1 MATNVNEIQAG
12 DVFSEMSHYVYQG
25 KSATGHILTHLESK
39 ENVVLSDV
47 YVSNL
52 LKTADIYD
60 KEVKVGKED
69 KLWTAKQI
77 SVLTDSDLKDLGGI
91 TPRVGDIRVKGIR
104 TIWEEI
110 HSSQVFTVA
119 FKKVDTPKTKKA
131 YAAELEA
138 QRELTIDM
146 IDKAKKQK
154 KSMAEAYRIA
164 LEYIQMNPVKDYV
177 EGEIRL
183 LRGYKVQ
190 FTSRDGKYDCIDMD
204 IEMKGTES
212 GLRPVNINTIQFLVF
227 DGIKYVVE

>member
-1 MATNVNEIQAG
+1 MAINLTEIQAG

-25 KSATGHILTHLESK
+25 RNATGHVLTHLESK
-39 ENVVLSDV
+39 ENVVLSDN
-47 YVSNL
+47 YVANL
-52 LKTADIYD
+52 LKTADVYD

-77 SVLTDSDLKDLGGI
+77 SVLTDSDLKDFGGI

-119 FKKVDTPKTKKA
+119 FKKVDTSKTKKA
-131 YAAELEA
+131 YLAELEA
-138 QRELTIDM
+138 QREVSIDM

-154 KSMAEAYRIA
+154 KSMAEAYKVA
-164 LEYIQMNPVKDYV
+164 LEYLQMNPIKDYT

>member
-1 MATNVNEIQAG
+1 MATNVNEIQVG

-25 KSATGHILTHLESK
+25 KSSTGHILTHLESK
-39 ENVVLSDV
+39 ENVVLSDN
-47 YVSNL
+47 YVANL

-60 KEVKVGKED
+60 AEVKVGKED
-69 KLWTAKQI
+69 KLWTLKQI
-77 SVLTDSDLKDLGGI
+77 NDAIAKGDFTPESA
-91 TPRVGDIRVKGIR
+91 PRVGDVRLVGIR

-119 FKKVDTPKTKKA
+119 FRKVDTAKTKKA

-154 KSMAEAYRIA
+154 KSMAEAYRYA
-164 LEYIQMNPVKDYV
+164 LEHLQMNPVKDYV
-177 EGEIRL
+177 EGEVRL

-204 IEMKGTES
+204 IEMTGTES
-212 GLRPVNINTIQFLVF
+212 AIRPVNINTIQFLVF
-227 DGIKYVVE
+227 DGVKYIVE